1 MISRIDLLHDNKTM
15 IIIDYFDIFDV
26 DDDAWFCDK
35 TLILNLI
42 CIWIRLNNWFD
53 NW

>member
-1 MISRIDLLHDNKTM
+1 MISRIDLINNNKPM

-35 TLILNLI
+35 TFNFERNLYLNSTH
-42 CIWIRLNNWFD
+42 
-53 NW
+53 